1 VIYGEFFE
9 FFFRFLSKNREFKT
23 PVFIENISHKVAKFC
38 QMFSKT
44 VLTATVGWL
53 KVLSA

>member
-1 VIYGEFFE
+1 MIYGEFFE